1 MATSTAMGTPATEGL
16 SERSF
21 IRLGGLAGILLA
33 FGSLTAVAIY
43 YTLVPAAQHMPITDA
58 NGYLASL
65 AQDPTGTLLFQGG
78 YAFIAF
84 CALVGIIATYFRV
97 RQLGEAWALFA
108 TLIGAIAAAATV
120 LSSVYQFAN
129 LQYLAAHPALGQQAA
144 ATFDAPS
151 PVNPLGVMGFAL
163 TAIWFLVI
171 GLFFLRGVN
180 QPRLL
185 GVLALVAFADLIVGF
200 VASVVGISSLMLGAA
215 LIAGAVGG
223 PLFWLWQGLRLWRA
237 A

>member
-1 MATSTAMGTPATEGL
+1 MAAPSTEAL
-16 SERSF
+16 SDRSF
-21 IRLGGLAGILLA
+21 VRLGGLAGILLA
-33 FGSLTAVAIY
+33 LGSLAAVAIY
-43 YTLVPAAQHMPITDA
+43 YTLVPAAQHLPVTDA

-65 AQDPTGTLLFQGG
+65 AQDSMGTLLFQGV
-78 YAFIAF
+78 YAFIAL

-97 RQLGEAWALFA
+97 RALGEAWAFFA
-108 TLIGAIAAAATV
+108 TLVGAIAAAGTV

-129 LQYLAAHPALGQQAA
+129 VQYLAAHPALGQQAA
-144 ATFDAPS
+144 VTFDAPS

-171 GLFFLRGVN
+171 GLFFLRGAN

-185 GVLALVAFADLIVGF
+185 GILALVAFADLVAGF
-200 VASVVGISSLMLGAA
+200 AASIAGSQTIMIGAA

-223 PLFWLWQGLRLWRA
+223 PVFWLWQGLRLWRDA
-237 A
+237 